1 MYHIITFS
9 YNLFIQFHEFELV
22 AECASLHISGGIS
35 VRTSA
40 SHFLF
45 VCNVVGFFFTVFTEF
60 LTSIYSI
67 DMYSSYVLFSCCFK
81 ECSCC
86 SD

>member
-45 VCNVVGFFFTVFTEF
+45 VCNVVGVFFFLQF
-60 LTSIYSI
+60 LQN
-67 DMYSSYVLFSCCFK
+67 FSLPFIL
-81 ECSCC
+81 
-86 SD
+86 

>member
-35 VRTSA
+35 VRSSA

-45 VCNVVGFFFTVFTEF
+45 VCDVVFYRISHFHLF
-60 LTSIYSI
+60 YR
-67 DMYSSYVLFSCCFK
+67 YVLFLCVVFMLL
-81 ECSCC
+81 
-86 SD
+86 